1 MNRIIEFLLTRRSV
15 TAKRM
20 LNNAVS
26 DVNLN
31 LIIKTGLRVPDH
43 GGLKPWKIIIIK
55 NERKK
60 IFDENII
67 YKEFIRNFPDASKE
81 DIDIEKN
88 RFQRAGA
95 VIAVLSSTVDH
106 PRISKWEQ
114 YLSAGAVCTNILYAA
129 QSFGY
134 AAQWIT
140 EWYAYNRRIIKALG
154 GKQKDRVAG
163 FIYIGKVKEQP
174 KERRRPEI
182 DEIVSYY

>member
-1 MNRIIEFLLTRRSV
+1 M
-15 TAKRM
+15 
-20 LNNAVS
+20 
-26 DVNLN
+26 
-31 LIIKTGLRVPDH
+31 
-43 GGLKPWKIIIIK
+43 
-55 NERKK
+55 
-60 IFDENII
+60 
-67 YKEFIRNFPDASKE
+67 
-81 DIDIEKN
+81 
-88 RFQRAGA
+88 
-95 VIAVLSSTVDH
+95 LSSTVDH